1 MDKIEKYSQ
10 IIQKIL
16 TTYVAIPIA
25 NGDIESYRVFDTQ
38 QHHYQ
43 VMNVGWDGYR
53 RVDGCVLHLDLKT
66 DKVWVQQNMTE
77 MRIAYELVDQGIP
90 KEDIVLGF
98 QFPELRQYTEFAGDT
113 PLASRF
119 AYRF

>member
-16 TTYVAIPIA
+16 ITYVAIPIA
-25 NGDIESYRVFDTQ
+25 NGEIESYTVFDTQ

-53 RVDGCVLHLDLKT
+53 RVYGCVLHLDIKT

-77 MRIAYELVDQGIP
+77 MRIAYELLEQGIP

-98 QFPELRQYTEFAGDT
+98 QFPELRQYTDFASD
-113 PLASRF
+113 RF
-119 AYRF
+119 QSLLKLVG